1 MIALTRNI
9 MKAAYW
15 FTLIF
20 FIGTVMLGFAGA
32 DTPANATGY
41 LQVSSTPS
49 GAAVYL
55 DMAYQGIT
63 PESAG
68 FINITNLNPREYSLL
83 LKKAGYLDYIS
94 TVMIISGQ
102 TVKVSAN
109 LKQETVTS
117 QQTPVNPENSM
128 VTVAL
133 VIIFLLIIV
142 GFVALTIRKRRKPK
156 KPEKIELD

>member
-9 MKAAYW
+9 MKAVYW

-49 GAAVYL
+49 GAVVYL
-55 DMAYQGIT
+55 DMVYQGIT
-63 PESAG
+63 PESGG
-68 FINITNLNPREYSLL
+68 FITIPNLNPREYSLL

-117 QQTPVNPENSM
+117 QQTPESSM